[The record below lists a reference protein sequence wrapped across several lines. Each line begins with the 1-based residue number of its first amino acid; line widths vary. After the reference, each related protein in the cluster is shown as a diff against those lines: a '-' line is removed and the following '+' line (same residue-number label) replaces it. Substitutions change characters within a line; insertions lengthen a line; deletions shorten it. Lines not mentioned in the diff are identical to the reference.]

1 MANVVRLVNGGT
13 IQVRTGV
20 IQGIGPQGPRGVAG
34 PQGIDGP
41 QGPVG
46 EVGPMGQINQ
56 LATQTRVATNNP
68 VTANN
73 NTVIAFGSVGY
84 DDMSCVKS
92 TSNVTFDTEGDY
104 LLSAWLRFDA
114 GSAGT
119 REMWFQTSGGTMI
132 ARRSMSAGTEIA
144 YVDLSFPVRVMS
156 TVFPAPLTVNVLAR
170 SSTATAISDG
180 AWNITR
186 VGSGPQGAVGPVGPV
201 GPVGATGA
209 AGPAGPSGTAN
220 SGFAKY
226 ADLLP
231 H

>member
-34 PQGIDGP
+34 PQGIDGA

-56 LATQTRVATNNP
+56 LQGKTTVATNNP
-68 VTANN
+68 LAANT

-84 DDMSCVKS
+84 DDMSAFTS
-92 TSNVTFDTEGDY
+92 TTNTTLTAAGDY
-104 LLSAWLRFDA
+104 ILSAYLRFNDA
-114 GSAGT
+114 VAGL
-119 REMWFQTSGGTMI
+119 REVWFAVGATTLVRTS
-132 ARRSMSAGTEIA
+132 RQSVAGVPF
-144 YVDLSFPVRVMS
+144 YVDLAVAYRATAGDVVNVIARSAAATGVS
-156 TVFPAPLTVNVLAR
+156 EGALTV
-170 SSTATAISDG
+170 
-180 AWNITR
+180 TR
-186 VGSGPQGAVGPVGPV
+186 VGSGPIGPVGVEGPV

-209 AGPAGPSGTAN
+209 QGPPGPPGSAN
-220 SGFAKY
+220 SGFGTY
-226 ADLLP
+226 AEILP